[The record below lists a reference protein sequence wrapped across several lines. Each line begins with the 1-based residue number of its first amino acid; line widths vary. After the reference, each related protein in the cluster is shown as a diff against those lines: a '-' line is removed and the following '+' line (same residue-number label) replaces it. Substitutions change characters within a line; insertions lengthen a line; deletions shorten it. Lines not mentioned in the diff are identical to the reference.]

1 MNITIQDINE
11 DKIQPVPETIR
22 KFQPQRFAMG
32 LLCSASGIAL
42 ILGIGLC
49 VIEMQD
55 VGGDFTMPLIGI
67 CALIGVMLLG
77 GGFGVMATSS
87 SGFDEDE
94 FDRLATAGNISA
106 ESDTAQSDSDYG
118 DDQNAHHPAA

>member
-32 LLCSASGIAL
+32 LLCSASGMAL

-87 SGFDEDE
+87 SGFDEAE
-94 FDRLATAGNISA
+94 FDRLATVGNISA
-106 ESDTAQSDSDYG
+106 VSQSERDNSDYRE
-118 DDQNAHHPAA
+118 DQDAQQAAC